1 MGKEAGTRVRARV
14 AGRRPDDFASP
25 PSREELW
32 RGSYHP
38 PSTLAR
44 RTVRPGRTL
53 IWVSI
58 FVLRRVLATIIGM
71 PLEYAKLG
79 IHFQFPENWTLDE
92 SDALRGDESVSV
104 YSPGGAFWSIIKHPR
119 SALPHELV
127 EAALQ
132 AMRQE
137 YDELDVEEVK
147 ERVAGRELVGCD
159 MNFYCLDLTNTALLR
174 VFQTTEA
181 TYLVLCQADD
191 REFATIEPVFQ
202 AMTRSLL
209 S

>member
-1 MGKEAGTRVRARV
+1 
-14 AGRRPDDFASP
+14 
-25 PSREELW
+25 
-32 RGSYHP
+32 
-38 PSTLAR
+38 
-44 RTVRPGRTL
+44 
-53 IWVSI
+53 
-58 FVLRRVLATIIGM
+58 M

-79 IHFQFPENWTLDE
+79 IHFQFPDNWTLDE
-92 SDALRGDESVSV
+92 SDALKGDESVSV

-119 SALPHELV
+119 SASPRELV

-147 ERVAGRELVGCD
+147 EMLVGHELVGCD

-174 VFQTTEA
+174 SFQTAEA

-191 REFATIEPVFQ
+191 REFTEVSPVFR
-202 AMTRSLL
+202 AMTQSLL